1 MTYAS
6 VPFIKPTFGSFGL
19 DEKFVKIKKKNH
31 ETEAWLTLK
40 KV

>member
-1 MTYAS
+1 MAYAS
-6 VPFIKPTFGSFGL
+6 VPFIKPIFGSFGL
-19 DEKFVKIKKKNH
+19 DEKFVKIKKNH